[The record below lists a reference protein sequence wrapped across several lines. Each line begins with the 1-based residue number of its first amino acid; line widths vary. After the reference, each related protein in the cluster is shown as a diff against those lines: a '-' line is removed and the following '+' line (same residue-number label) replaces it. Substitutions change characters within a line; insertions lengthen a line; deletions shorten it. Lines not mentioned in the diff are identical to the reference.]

1 MKSKEEDHVW
11 IEQVLKGK
19 PEAFGPLVDRYQ
31 HSIYAVVNRI
41 IKNTAES
48 EDITQT
54 VFVKAFEALK
64 GFNHK
69 STFST
74 WLHRIAYNAAISA
87 YRKKGNSMVSLDELS
102 IGGYNFS
109 DKDEFNDEKETQL
122 QQLEY
127 AMGLLPPEDQLMI
140 HYFYTQNYSVD
151 QISEISKLSTSNV
164 KVKLFRI
171 RKKLQDLMQSVTNT
185 CLN

>member
-41 IKNTAES
+41 IKNTSEA
-48 EDITQT
+48 EDITQM
-54 VFVKAFEALK
+54 VFIKAFEALQ

-69 STFST
+69 SLFST
-74 WLHRIAYNAAISA
+74 WLHRIAYNTAISA
-87 YRKKGNSMVSLDELS
+87 YRKRTVPIVSLDELS

-109 DKDEFNDEKETQL
+109 DKNEFNDEKEAQL
-122 QQLEY
+122 QQLET
-127 AMGLLPPEDQLMI
+127 ALELLAPEDQLMI
-140 HYFYTQNYSVD
+140 HFYYTQNYSID

-171 RKKLQDLMQSVTNT
+171 RKKLQELMQSVTNT